1 MAKNA
6 RKKSSKKSAVK
17 ARKKTATK
25 KRPLKKKTKKTAKR
39 KKKAKGFT
47 AKVSGAYH
55 AVVDT
60 IKGTDT
66 LRNKLEL
73 KGTSESE

>member
-1 MAKNA
+1 MAEKA
-6 RKKSSKKSAVK
+6 RKKSSKKSAK
-17 ARKKTATK
+17 AKKKSPAK

-47 AKVSGAYH
+47 AKVSGAFQ

-66 LRNKLEL
+66 LRNKIEP
-73 KGTSESE
+73 KGTSETA